1 MKQSAEW
8 NGFKRLLTMIG
19 DVGLFNLSIL
29 LAFYWR
35 FGSDIPEWNFK
46 MYEGSAVYISLL
58 FLLVNFFLGVYVYY
72 NRRISD
78 IIFNTVLAQT
88 ITILGLTM
96 ITFMGRWRVFIY
108 YMYIHFT
115 SNYKVAVLSYE
126 HELPAVLENFH
137 SAKNNKHKV
146 TYVVSDHFVENA
158 KKIIDKVDIF
168 YLTKSLPDEQRREII
183 DIIIKKEKTILLPS
197 TFDNL
202 MMLRPNLMNFEDES
216 VMGITQFR
224 IKPESAILKR
234 IFDIVVGLLMLV
246 VASPF
251 MLVTAIL
258 VKLSSPGPII
268 YKQTRITLNQKEF
281 KILKFRTMSAT
292 AEAKSGPVLA
302 KAHDSRITPVGKYLR
317 KFRLDELPQIFNVL
331 KGDMSIVG
339 PRPERPYFVDQF
351 NQQEPHYYLRHNV
364 RAGITGYAQV
374 YGKYASDYHSK
385 LKFDLLYIK
394 TYSIFLDA
402 RILLQTIKILFDKVS
417 SQGLEEDTE
426 PERQKLHDL
435 VVQQDITHLS

>member
-96 ITFMGRWRVFIY
+96 ITFMGRFFAFPRLVLAYSFLLSILILGIWRVFIY

-281 KILKFRTMSAT
+281 KILKFRTM
-292 AEAKSGPVLA
+292 
-302 KAHDSRITPVGKYLR
+302 
-317 KFRLDELPQIFNVL
+317 
-331 KGDMSIVG
+331 
-339 PRPERPYFVDQF
+339 
-351 NQQEPHYYLRHNV
+351 
-364 RAGITGYAQV
+364 
-374 YGKYASDYHSK
+374 
-385 LKFDLLYIK
+385 
-394 TYSIFLDA
+394 
-402 RILLQTIKILFDKVS
+402 
-417 SQGLEEDTE
+417 
-426 PERQKLHDL
+426 
-435 VVQQDITHLS
+435 

>member
-35 FGSDIPEWNFK
+35 FGVDIPEWNFK
-46 MYEGSAVYISLL
+46 MYEGSAIYISLL

-78 IIFNTVLAQT
+78 IIFNTVLAQL

-96 ITFMGRWRVFIY
+96 ITFMGRFFAFPRLVLGYSFLLSILILGVWRVFIY
-108 YMYIHFT
+108 YMYIRFT

-126 HELPAVLENFH
+126 HELPAVLENFN

-146 TYVVSDHFVENA
+146 TYVISDHFVENA
-158 KKIIDKVDIF
+158 KAIIDKVDIF
-168 YLTKSLPDEQRREII
+168 Y
-183 DIIIKKEKTILLPS
+183 
-197 TFDNL
+197 
-202 MMLRPNLMNFEDES
+202 LMNFEDES

-224 IKPESAILKR
+224 IKFESAVLKR
-234 IFDIVVGLLMLV
+234 IFDIVVGLLMLIL
-246 VASPF
+246 ASPF
-251 MLVTAIL
+251 MLVTALL
-258 VKLSSPGPII
+258 VKLTSPGPII
-268 YKQTRITLNQKEF
+268 YKQTRITLNQREF

-302 KAHDSRITPVGKYLR
+302 TAHDSRITPVGKYLR

-339 PRPERPYFVDQF
+339 PRPERPYFVNQF
-351 NQQEPHYYLRHNV
+351 NEQEPHYYLRHNV

-385 LKFDLLYIK
+385 LKFDLLYIN

-402 RILLQTIKILFDKVS
+402 LILLQTIKILFDKVS
-417 SQGLEEDTE
+417 SQGLDEDPE
-426 PERQKLHDL
+426 PPRQKLHDI
-435 VVQQDITHLS
+435 VVEQDITHLS